1 MIEIYPESSAS
12 YTPMSLDTE
21 PSVKKDQGRASLC
34 RCPSMY
40 TKPLDPR
47 CKPENLSREREIYIY
62 IFIYIHTQ
70 VISRLI
76 KWGSSRVGREVG
88 SEPRQIGVDLVDD
101 QVDPRCATRGVLQ
114 LRDATRD
121 VAAREDEARCSLGFP
136 KEDGSRYMV
145 SFVVSPTMNG
155 SVPNGSQITVTQ

>member
-21 PSVKKDQGRASLC
+21 PSVKRIKGGHLC
-34 RCPSMY
+34 VGALACTRNPWIQDANQKTY
-40 TKPLDPR
+40 
-47 CKPENLSREREIYIY
+47 PERERY
-62 IFIYIHTQ
+62 IYIHTQ

-136 KEDGSRYMV
+136 KMDGSRYMV